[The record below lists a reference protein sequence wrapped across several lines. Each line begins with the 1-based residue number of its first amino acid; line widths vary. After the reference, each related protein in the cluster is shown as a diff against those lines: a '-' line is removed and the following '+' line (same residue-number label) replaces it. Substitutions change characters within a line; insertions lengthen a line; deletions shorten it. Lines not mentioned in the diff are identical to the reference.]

1 MQSWY
6 TSRHSKDGTCFW
18 DWQSRYRARQSF
30 MHCDCLAVCA
40 ASIIDPR
47 CKSTGLCSQAPTEVT
62 AKVPIIAP
70 SATMPIFNLD
80 TFTPRGVRGHISI
93 AAFVRGSHLCSAV
106 PCSDNR
112 QVKSAS
118 SRKSCGRSGLMNLF
132 AMRYWRSRSVARVS
146 GGATHGGRRYIRG
159 RLIRARMRRGL
170 WGPGCALIHDPHR
183 LEAQRG

>member
-1 MQSWY
+1 MAPAFGTGSRDIAHDKVLCIAIVSQSVPPLLS
-6 TSRHSKDGTCFW
+6 TLDANRLGRAPRRQRKSPLRFPSSR
-18 DWQSRYRARQSF
+18 RARRCRS
-30 MHCDCLAVCA
+30 
-40 ASIIDPR
+40 SI
-47 CKSTGLCSQAPTEVT
+47 VT
-62 AKVPIIAP
+62 RLP
-70 SATMPIFNLD
+70 
-80 TFTPRGVRGHISI
+80 PRGVRGHISI